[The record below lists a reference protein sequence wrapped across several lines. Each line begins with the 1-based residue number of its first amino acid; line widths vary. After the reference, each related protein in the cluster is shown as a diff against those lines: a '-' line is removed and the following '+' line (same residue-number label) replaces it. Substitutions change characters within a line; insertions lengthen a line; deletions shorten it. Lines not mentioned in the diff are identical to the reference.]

1 MGDDFSHVFTPVSDG
16 GPIANGAIGLIALAT
31 DQVCEH
37 DVARILALAGLPLY
51 VSRVAFPAEVA
62 LDTLAGMRAGLRDAA
77 ALLLPGERL
86 DVIAYGCTSGS
97 IVIGEDTVFAR
108 LREARPGVQC
118 TTPPT
123 AAMAAFAA
131 IGMRRIA
138 VLTPYV
144 DTINARVRS
153 YLEGR
158 GLDIVSFGSFYRR
171 TDPEIAS
178 IVPESIA
185 EAAVALDRPDIDGLF
200 ISCTA
205 LRTLPVIE
213 ALEEKLGK
221 PVVTSNQAMAW
232 HALRLAGARR
242 RLEGLG
248 RLLRFDAAGGE
259 KCGAENM
266 MTSRSP

>member
-1 MGDDFSHVFTPVSDG
+1 MSDDLSQVFTPVTDG
-16 GPIANGAIGLIALAT
+16 GPIANGAVGLIALAT

-37 DVARILALAGLPLY
+37 DLARILALAGLPLY

-62 LDTLAGMRAGLRDAA
+62 LDTLAGMQAGLRDAA

-97 IVIGEDTVFAR
+97 VVIGEDAVFAR
-108 LREARPGVQC
+108 LREARPGVEC

-123 AAMAAFAA
+123 AAMAAFAVLR
-131 IGMRRIA
+131 MRRIA

-144 DTINARVRS
+144 DAVNERLRS
-153 YLEGR
+153 YLVGR
-158 GLDIVSFGSFYRR
+158 GLDIVSFGSFHRR

-185 EAAVALDRPDIDGLF
+185 EAAVALDCRDMDGLF

-232 HALRLAGARR
+232 HALRLAGVRR
-242 RLEGLG
+242 RVEGLG
-248 RLLRFDAAGGE
+248 RLLRVDAAGHAR
-259 KCGAENM
+259 KV
-266 MTSRSP
+266 P

>member
-1 MGDDFSHVFTPVSDG
+1 MADEVFTPVSDG
-16 GPIANGAIGLIALAT
+16 GPIANGAVGLIALAT

-37 DVARILALAGLPLY
+37 DLARILALAGVPLY

-62 LDTLAGMRAGLRDAA
+62 LDTLAGMRTGLRDAA
-77 ALLLPGERL
+77 ALLLPGARL

-97 IVIGEDTVFAR
+97 MVIGEDIVFAQ
-108 LREARPGVQC
+108 LREARPGVEC

-123 AAMAAFAA
+123 AAMAAFAVL
-131 IGMRRIA
+131 GMRRIA
-138 VLTPYV
+138 VLTPYIDAV
-144 DTINARVRS
+144 NERVRS
-153 YLEGR
+153 YLAGR
-158 GLDIVSFGSFYRR
+158 GLDVVSFGSFHRR

-185 EAAVALDRPDIDGLF
+185 EAAVALDRPEIDGLF

-232 HALRLAGARR
+232 HALRLAGVQQPV
-242 RLEGLG
+242 EGTG
-248 RLLRFDAAGGE
+248 RLLRLLTVRH
-259 KCGAENM
+259 EN
-266 MTSRSP
+266 SELLARP

>member
-1 MGDDFSHVFTPVSDG
+1 MMSDFSQVFTPMSDG
-16 GPIANGAIGLIALAT
+16 GPIANGAAGLIALAT

-37 DVARILALAGLPLY
+37 DLARILARAGLPLY
-51 VSRVAFPAEVA
+51 VSRVAFPAEVTV
-62 LDTLAGMRAGLRDAA
+62 DTLAGMRAGLSEAA
-77 ALLLPGERL
+77 ALLLPGEHL

-97 IVIGEDTVFAR
+97 IVIGEDAVFAR
-108 LREARPGVQC
+108 LREARPGVEC

-123 AAMAAFAA
+123 AAIAAFSML
-131 IGMRRIA
+131 GMRRLA

-144 DTINARVRS
+144 DAVNERVRS
-153 YLEGR
+153 YLAAR
-158 GLDIVSFGSFYRR
+158 GLDVVSFGSFHCR

-185 EAAVALDRPDIDGLF
+185 QAAVALDRPDVDGLF

-213 ALEEKLGK
+213 ALEETLGK

-232 HALRLAGARR
+232 HALRLAGVRPR
-242 RLEGLG
+242 VEGLG
-248 RLLRFDAAGGE
+248 RLLRD
-259 KCGAENM
+259 
-266 MTSRSP
+266 

>member
-1 MGDDFSHVFTPVSDG
+1 MRHELSQVFTPVSDG
-16 GPIANGAIGLIALAT
+16 GPIANGAVGLIALAT

-62 LDTLAGMRAGLRDAA
+62 LDTLAAMQTGLKDAA
-77 ALLLPGERL
+77 ALLLPGARL

-97 IVIGEDTVFAR
+97 MVIGEDTVFAR
-108 LREARPGVQC
+108 VREARPGVEC

-123 AAMAAFAA
+123 AARAAFAVL
-131 IGMRRIA
+131 GMRRIA

-144 DTINARVRS
+144 DAVNERVRS
-153 YLEGR
+153 YLER
-158 GLDIVSFGSFYRR
+158 GLDVVSFGSFRRR

-185 EAAVALDRPDIDGLF
+185 EAAAALDHPEIDGLF

-205 LRTLPVIE
+205 LRTLSIIE
-213 ALEEKLGK
+213 PLEEKLGK

-232 HALRLAGARR
+232 HALRLAGVRR
-242 RLEGLG
+242 PVEGFG
-248 RLLRFDAAGGE
+248 RLLRLDAAAG
-259 KCGAENM
+259 KCAANPWPAEA
-266 MTSRSP
+266 RR

>member
-1 MGDDFSHVFTPVSDG
+1 MADDFAQVFTPMNDG
-16 GPIANGAIGLIALAT
+16 GPIANGAVGLIALAT

-37 DVARILALAGLPLY
+37 DIARILALAGLPLY
-51 VSRVAFPAEVA
+51 VSRVAFPAEVT
-62 LDTLAGMRAGLRDAA
+62 LDTLAGMRVGLRDAA

-97 IVIGEDTVFAR
+97 MVIGEDTVFAR
-108 LREARPGVQC
+108 LREARPGVKC

-123 AAMAAFAA
+123 AAMAAFAVL
-131 IGMRRIA
+131 GMRRIA

-144 DTINARVRS
+144 DAVNERVRN
-153 YLEGR
+153 YLAAR
-158 GLDIVSFGSFYRR
+158 GLDIVSFGSFHRR

-178 IVPESIA
+178 IVPESIS

-232 HALRLAGARR
+232 HALRLAGTRR
-242 RLEGLG
+242 RVEGLG
-248 RLLRFDAAGGE
+248 RLLRLDAAGGE
-259 KCGAENM
+259 GAA
-266 MTSRSP
+266 SPWPAQARR

>member
-1 MGDDFSHVFTPVSDG
+1 MRDDFSQVFTPVSDG
-16 GPIANGAIGLIALAT
+16 GPIANGAVGLIALAT

-37 DVARILALAGLPLY
+37 DVARILALAGVPLY
-51 VSRVAFPAEVA
+51 VSRVAFPAEVT
-62 LDTLAGMRAGLRDAA
+62 LDTLAGMRTGLRDAA

-86 DVIAYGCTSGS
+86 KVIAYGCTSGS
-97 IVIGEDTVFAR
+97 MVIGEDTVFAR
-108 LREARPGVQC
+108 LREARPGVEC

-123 AAMAAFAA
+123 AAMAAFAVL
-131 IGMRRIA
+131 GMRRIA

-144 DTINARVRS
+144 DAVNERVRS
-153 YLEGR
+153 YLAGR
-158 GLDIVSFGSFYRR
+158 GLDIVSFGSFHRR

-185 EAAVALDRPDIDGLF
+185 EAAVALDRPDSDGLF

-232 HALRLAGARR
+232 HALRLADARR
-242 RLEGLG
+242 TVDGLG
-248 RLLRFDAAGGE
+248 RLLRLDAAGGE
-259 KCGAENM
+259 GAA
-266 MTSRSP
+266 SPWLAQARR